1 MTSDDGSSLLFERP
15 QQIGESTERPAGRNP
30 MFGRPAS
37 TPYAGGTGSTGS
49 AASHDRRERE
59 DESGIS
65 AYRQTQ
71 VLGALQDAGTTGL
84 TWSEL
89 GERMGWHHGQA
100 TGALSVL
107 HKDGAIAALTRRRKR
122 STIYVLNENVADR
135 PTREPG
141 QTRGNRELADANEA
155 LARENGALAQQV
167 RDMLAV
173 LAERDVYIA
182 ERNGIIDQHEAKIG
196 ELSNALRAAEQQLAL
211 AVEFQTRLDIERAR
225 FESEL
230 ILTRHT
236 LAEAQDQV
244 STLERANHALRVRRA
259 LVELNEDEVAVHG
272 RVGAKLMTPDVMEM
286 RDDALIRVSL
296 GVLRT
301 LWTAAGRLAPATLP
315 VRERPA
321 PAAPAEPG
329 PDADP
334 AK

>member
-37 TPYAGGTGSTGS
+37 APYAGGTGSTGS
-49 AASHDRRERE
+49 AASHERRERE

-167 RDMLAV
+167 SDVKAQWRQDLET
-173 LAERDVYIA
+173 LAEREGVIA
-182 ERNGIIDQHEAKIG
+182 QHEAKIG
-196 ELSNALRAAEQQLAL
+196 ELSNALRQVEQQLAL
-211 AVEFQTRLDIERAR
+211 AVEFQTRLDTERAGLEVSLSAALGR
-225 FESEL
+225 NSALVE
-230 ILTRHT
+230 
-236 LAEAQDQV
+236 QV
-244 STLERANHALRVRRA
+244 TTLERVNHALRVRRA
-259 LVELNEDEVAVHG
+259 IIELSEDEVALHE
-272 RVGAKLMTPDVMEM
+272 RVGAKLMTPETMAME
-286 RDDALIRVSL
+286 DATPIRVTL
-296 GVLRT
+296 GALRV
-301 LWTAAGRLAPATLP
+301 LWTAAGRLLPEPLP
-315 VRERPA
+315 VRER

-334 AK
+334 GK